1 MMANTE
7 HSKAKKK
14 RKMKYSYI
22 CKKSIKFTDC
32 KQLCKIN
39 DAYMYVV
46 GIQFIKH
53 I

>member
-1 MMANTE
+1 MANTP
-7 HSKAKKK
+7 KQK
-14 RKMKYSYI
+14 RKEKRNIVYSYI